1 MDPIRSEPETDEPFD
16 YRTVTP
22 DRIQAAGD
30 AGIAAADDH
39 LLEACV
45 AAASAEATFD
55 EVVGRIDRAE
65 GDLWTLSGR
74 TGFMVRVHP
83 DADVR
88 AAGQAVE
95 DRLNV
100 WRQGLALRADI
111 ARAIRTYAESSDAAA
126 LSGEPRRLLDL
137 WLRDLRRAGHGL
149 PDAQRA
155 EIDAITARLVVLESS
170 FERNVDGWSDGI
182 DLRRED
188 LDGLPDP
195 YIDRLGP
202 GTEPGTLRVSLD
214 YPDYYP
220 FMESSRRRDLRRIL
234 ATKMASRAVEA
245 NRPILEETLTLRRR
259 KAALLGYPS
268 WAHFRI
274 EPKMAGTPERVAD
287 FHGAIFPAIQTLAQ
301 EEYAAMRQ
309 RLERDTGET
318 DLSPWDIPYYDQRI
332 RTEEYGVDPQ
342 EVSAYLPL
350 LATIDGLLEL
360 TGDVFS
366 LDYRR
371 VHDAHAWVDE
381 VPLYEVR
388 DRISTEHLG
397 WFYLDLHP
405 RPSKFGHA
413 MAWPIRLS
421 RRGEDGRRL
430 GGISAIVANVPRA
443 SDDDPGLLRHDDV
456 VMLYHEFGHVLHEV
470 LGTNAT
476 HRLSMLGL
484 ELDFPEA
491 ISQIMENWAW
501 SPDILARVTRHH
513 ATGQP
518 MPTDLAERLGAT
530 RNVDIGSEYLRS
542 FGYYGDFDLRVHAP
556 EPVDLD
562 EAKVA
567 ADAVRLLPSI
577 PDSFWPAAFA
587 HIVADYDAGYY
598 GYLWSLV
605 YGDDLWSRFQAE
617 GIDSPIVGAAYRREL
632 LEPGA
637 TRAAEDMVAAF
648 LGRPSTNEA
657 FLRRTG
663 IALSR
668 STP

>member
-1 MDPIRSEPETDEPFD
+1 MSPIRSEPGTDEPFD

-22 DRIQAAGD
+22 EWIGATAE
-30 AGIAAADDH
+30 AGITAAET
-39 LLEACV
+39 LISEACA
-45 AAASAEATFD
+45 AAASDDATFD

-65 GDLWTLSGR
+65 GDLWTLGGR

-83 DADVR
+83 DAAVR
-88 AAGQAVE
+88 AAGQAIE
-95 DRLNV
+95 DRLNA
-100 WRQGLALRADI
+100 WRQDLVLRDDI
-111 ARAIRTYAESSDAAA
+111 ARAIRTYAGSSDGESST
-126 LSGEPRRLLDL
+126 GERRRLLDL

-149 PDAQRA
+149 PDAERA
-155 EIDAITARLVVLESS
+155 EIKAITERLVVIESS
-170 FERNVDGWSDGI
+170 FQRNLDEWSDGI

-188 LDGLPDP
+188 LVGLPDH

-202 GTEPGTLRVSLD
+202 GAEPGTLRVSLD

-220 FMESSRRRDLRRIL
+220 FMEGSRRRDLRRIL
-234 ATKMASRAVEA
+234 ATKMASRVVEA
-245 NRPILEETLTLRRR
+245 NRPILDETLTLRRR

-274 EPKMAGTPERVAD
+274 EPKMAGTPERVAA
-287 FHGAIFPAIQTLAQ
+287 FHSAILPALQTLA
-301 EEYAAMRQ
+301 EEEHAAMRQ
-309 RLERDTGET
+309 RLERDTGAT
-318 DLSPWDIPYYDQRI
+318 DLSPWDLPYYDQRI
-332 RTEEYGVDPQ
+332 RTEEHGVDPE

-350 LATIDGLLEL
+350 VATIDGLLEL

-366 LDYRR
+366 LDYRA
-371 VHDAHAWVDE
+371 VDDARAWDDE

-388 DRISTEHLG
+388 DRISAEHLG

-405 RPSKFGHA
+405 RPGKFGHA
-413 MAWPIRLS
+413 MAWPIRLP

-430 GGISAIVANVPRA
+430 SGISAIVANVPRA
-443 SDDDPGLLRHDDV
+443 SADDPGLLRHDDV

-476 HRLSMLGL
+476 HRLSMWGV

-518 MPTDLAERLGAT
+518 MPTDLAERLEAT
-530 RNVDIGSEYLRS
+530 RNVDIGSGYLRS
-542 FGYYGDFDLRVHAP
+542 FGLYGDFDLRVHGP

-562 EAKVA
+562 EAKLA

-605 YGDDLWSRFQAE
+605 YGDDMWSRFEAE
-617 GIDSPIVGAAYRREL
+617 GIASPVVGAAYRREL
-632 LEPGA
+632 LERGA
-637 TRAAEDMVAAF
+637 TRDAEDMVAAF